1 MSVMFDEVAE
11 CMRVTGCATC
21 KHGKGKCG
29 VLDLMNCY
37 ATKRLTIKGGKK

>member
-21 KHGKGKCG
+21 KHKGGCSF
-29 VLDLMNCY
+29 LDLMNCY